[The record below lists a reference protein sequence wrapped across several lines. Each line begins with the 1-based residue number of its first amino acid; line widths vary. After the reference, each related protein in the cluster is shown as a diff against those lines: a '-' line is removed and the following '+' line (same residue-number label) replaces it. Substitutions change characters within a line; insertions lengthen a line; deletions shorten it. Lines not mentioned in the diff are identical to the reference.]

1 MEKTYKVYFNVK
13 GLNESMYR
21 FIKGLEE
28 AMQQELIRVYNIYAD
43 RTNSGITDML
53 NKEFDRLN
61 PNYFK
66 NNKDKEWYEMTEYNK
81 FMADGYQRL
90 IVDEL
95 NKNNASQIL
104 NFYIDPEEI
113 VFTGYL
119 KVDRNIT
126 IDFYMKEA
134 WVFKEIAQT
143 RAISFLFILL
153 LSTHIIHA

>member
-21 FIKGLEE
+21 FVEGLKE

-61 PNYFK
+61 PNYYE
-66 NNKDKEWYEMTEYNK
+66 NNRDKEWYELTEYNK
-81 FMADGYQRL
+81 FMADGYQQL
-90 IVDEL
+90 VVDEL
-95 NKNNASQIL
+95 NNTNASPIL
-104 NFYIDPEEI
+104 DFYVDPKEV

-119 KVDRNIT
+119 KYDRNVT
-126 IDFYMKEA
+126 IYLYMKEA
-134 WVFKEIAQT
+134 
-143 RAISFLFILL
+143 
-153 LSTHIIHA
+153 